1 MWKKLMILVFGGLA
15 VSGLLFWIRR
25 KFLGLDQESLGLC
38 LASTASLDSLRE
50 KNFGVFPV
58 EIPED
63 EFEDWD
69 V

>member
-15 VSGLLFWIRR
+15 VSGLLFWIWR
-25 KFLGLDQESLGLC
+25 KFLGLDQDSFDLC
-38 LASTASLDSLRE
+38 LASTASLDSLRQ

-63 EFEDWD
+63 EFEGW
-69 V
+69 VV